1 MLASK
6 WLLQSAAPAVTP
18 TPGVSKQHNRGR
30 GRRWLEAIE
39 LAIREFNVEGRGDMV
54 RFTAAAAMALAWT
67 AFSASHGYAA
77 PASGAR
83 QPSAA
88 SAALITDCYRMA
100 EWIVPRMRGR
110 SAWVVR
116 HADHCVR
123 SGGSL

>member
-1 MLASK
+1 M
-6 WLLQSAAPAVTP
+6 
-18 TPGVSKQHNRGR
+18 
-30 GRRWLEAIE
+30 E
-39 LAIREFNVEGRGDMV
+39 
-54 RFTAAAAMALAWT
+54 RFTTAAMALAWT
-67 AFSASHGYAA
+67 AFSASHGYAT

-83 QPSAA
+83 QPPAA
-88 SAALITDCYRMA
+88 SAALITDCYRKT

>member
-1 MLASK
+1 MLGSK
-6 WLLQSAAPAVTP
+6 RLRRGKPPYDP
-18 TPGVSKQHNRGR
+18 TVRVN
-30 GRRWLEAIE
+30 
-39 LAIREFNVEGRGDMV
+39 IRNVNGEGRGDMV
-54 RFTAAAAMALAWT
+54 RFTTAAIALAWT
-67 AFSASHGYAA
+67 SLSASHGCAT

-83 QPSAA
+83 QPPAA
-88 SAALITDCYRMA
+88 SADLITNCYRKA

>member
-1 MLASK
+1 MLASE
-6 WLLQSAAPAVTP
+6 WLLQTAEAGGHANPRRDQ
-18 TPGVSKQHNRGR
+18 QHNRDR

-54 RFTAAAAMALAWT
+54 RFTAAAALAWT
-67 AFSASHGYAA
+67 AFSANDGYAA
-77 PASGAR
+77 PASGAQ

-88 SAALITDCYRMA
+88 SAALITDCYRKA

-110 SAWVVR
+110 SAWVIR

-123 SGGSL
+123 SGGSI

>member
-1 MLASK
+1 M
-6 WLLQSAAPAVTP
+6 P
-18 TPGVSKQHNRGR
+18 TSGAIKQHNRGR

-39 LAIREFNVEGRGDMV
+39 LGIREFNVEGRGDMV

-67 AFSASHGYAA
+67 AFSAGCGYAT
-77 PASGAR
+77 PASAAR
-83 QPSAA
+83 PPPAA
-88 SAALITDCYRMA
+88 SAALITDCYRKA

-123 SGGSL
+123 GGGSL